1 MERGGKMADK
11 ITILA
16 IGGAGCRIMKEF
28 TECGFGA
35 EFDLLALDSDV
46 TSLQVCGLP
55 ESSLIQAGKMWRSG
69 RGCGGDVM
77 AGHMAVANERKTI
90 AARLAGTKILIVIAG
105 LGGGLASGGVPV
117 VLGEAARQHITS
129 VLLTTLPFAM
139 EGFRRRKLA
148 DERIAGDILPVA
160 DAVISLPN
168 DILFNTLDAEVPLAD
183 AFRFSDQQ
191 MARSLFAI
199 AAIFGGGNLFN
210 ADFASFTGVLKRRH
224 TLCSLGV
231 GVVDGNDIAA
241 PDKVLE
247 KLLDSP
253 MLGGPE
259 TFTTADAV
267 AFALLGGN
275 ELSLGSARAVLDL
288 AVRQIDPR
296 AEKEVLLGAAT
307 NNGFAGK
314 IQLTALAVRYL
325 DVAVT
330 EKTPGGKRKT
340 GNNRHLSAAS
350 ENSSG
355 EQLELTLDTEN
366 KGIMENTVPVI
377 IDGEDMDIPA
387 YKRRRIV
394 LDKGK

>member
-1 MERGGKMADK
+1 M
-11 ITILA
+11 
-16 IGGAGCRIMKEF
+16 
-28 TECGFGA
+28 
-35 EFDLLALDSDV
+35 
-46 TSLQVCGLP
+46 
-55 ESSLIQAGKMWRSG
+55 
-69 RGCGGDVM
+69 
-77 AGHMAVANERKTI
+77 
-90 AARLAGTKILIVIAG
+90 
-105 LGGGLASGGVPV
+105 
-117 VLGEAARQHITS
+117 
-129 VLLTTLPFAM
+129 
-139 EGFRRRKLA
+139 
-148 DERIAGDILPVA
+148 
-160 DAVISLPN
+160 
-168 DILFNTLDAEVPLAD
+168 
-183 AFRFSDQQ
+183 
-191 MARSLFAI
+191 
-199 AAIFGGGNLFN
+199 
-210 ADFASFTGVLKRRH
+210 
-224 TLCSLGV
+224 
-231 GVVDGNDIAA
+231 
-241 PDKVLE
+241 
-247 KLLDSP
+247 
-253 MLGGPE
+253 
-259 TFTTADAV
+259 
-267 AFALLGGN
+267 LGGN